1 MWTLILLLGSSF
13 AETSL
18 GWTYHYSKDKLNWT
32 EAREWCRK
40 YYTDMLV
47 IQNQEE
53 NDYVV
58 SILPNQ
64 TKSPYYWIGITRN
77 HINGTWTWIGNN
89 STWVGEHSWAPNEP
103 NNNDIT
109 EFCVEIYVN
118 SGANRGKWN
127 DEKCGSKKFPV
138 CYEAQC
144 NATSCDRGR
153 CQETIENTTCIC
165 EPGFKGDRC
174 QTVVECDKD
183 KITVPSNGS
192 VECTHQYGNFS
203 YNSSCQYSCE
213 EGYRLSMSRPL
224 TCTASTKWSDQPP
237 TCKCESKSKNTMF
250 CAVGPERGAHLKS
263 QCSQSLTEL
272 GPVSSCSFS
281 CEAGFDLQGT
291 QTISVLIFNLF
302 VPPAVE
308 CPSLL
313 QPDNGNYSCS
323 GRNRTFNTTCRFDCH
338 PGFLMIGSPAVTC
351 GVTGVWS
358 GPRPTCASMHQLNTS
373 ITKILVT
380 QSHQLKTVCQNNHS
394 AKLFVQYVRILVETH
409 KGNH

>member
-237 TCKCESKSKNTMF
+237 TCKS
-250 CAVGPERGAHLKS
+250 
-263 QCSQSLTEL
+263 
-272 GPVSSCSFS
+272 
-281 CEAGFDLQGT
+281 
-291 QTISVLIFNLF
+291 
-302 VPPAVE
+302 VE

-358 GPRPTCASMHQLNTS
+358 GPRPTCASYKQALLAVAGCGALSTFCCICCCWMKRRKRKKLAQEREPEE
-373 ITKILVT
+373 VT
-380 QSHQLKTVCQNNHS
+380 ASMEQ
-394 AKLFVQYVRILVETH
+394 E
-409 KGNH
+409 